1 LPGQPG
7 RRIKRVAKMEWEGVI
22 LVVHVLTAVVMIG
35 FILLQQGK
43 GAEMGASFGAGSSQ
57 TVFGA
62 AGSVG
67 FMTKFTSALAA
78 IFFATSIGLAVFARQ
93 HVQTYGVVPETAAQ
107 AKKEVGD
114 IPTAPVRST
123 TSAAGTDIPVAPA
136 K

>member
-1 LPGQPG
+1 
-7 RRIKRVAKMEWEGVI
+7 MESVI
-22 LVVHVLTAVVMIG
+22 LIVHVLTAVVMIG

-67 FMTKFTSALAA
+67 FMTKATSVLAA
-78 IFFATSIGLAVFARQ
+78 VFFATSIGLAVFARQ
-93 HVQTYGVVPETAAQ
+93 HVQTYGVVPEAAVQ

-114 IPTAPVRST
+114 VPTAPVK
-123 TSAAGTDIPVAPA
+123 SAAPATGTDIPVAPT